1 MDKLKPIREEE
12 DIVEEEEENTQQSRR
27 STRSTAKRVPL
38 LTITRSPSKLMRH
51 QMKSHPSPVNCRL
64 RSSTT
69 PSDGDN
75 SRSKDSAQGRMFIG
89 KPMKISSK
97 PPTEKVVKPIPTS
110 PRKKM
115 VSEKKVV
122 KKAEAEKQVPVDAAV
137 EKKQPQADKKPQ
149 PKKD

>member
-1 MDKLKPIREEE
+1 
-12 DIVEEEEENTQQSRR
+12 
-27 STRSTAKRVPL
+27 
-38 LTITRSPSKLMRH
+38 MRH

-97 PPTEKVVKPIPTS
+97 PPEKVVKPIPTS

-122 KKAEAEKQVPVDAAV
+122 KKVEAEKQVPVDAVV
-137 EKKQPQADKKPQ
+137 EKKQLQADKKPKA
-149 PKKD
+149 KKVLFCFVLIQGKICLVTVSNYKIN